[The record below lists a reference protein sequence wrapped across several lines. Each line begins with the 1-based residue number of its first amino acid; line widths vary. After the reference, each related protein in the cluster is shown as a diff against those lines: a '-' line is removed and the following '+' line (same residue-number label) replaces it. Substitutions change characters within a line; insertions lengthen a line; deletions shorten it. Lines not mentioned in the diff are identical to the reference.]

1 MYINRYSE
9 SIMITTIRVL
19 AFCFFSLSC
28 QAETSQ
34 SKHINATTGAVT
46 WETRADGVYFGLTQI
61 LPEQARAF
69 YVNRGFS
76 LEQIEA
82 YSRSC
87 VYMTV
92 LRNDNAP
99 GTIHFIRDSWTVLTN
114 GKPHPLVSIDD
125 WVNRLA
131 QQTENRSALIAFRWA
146 QFPPE
151 LNYEPGGDWNQGMLS
166 IGLPAGS
173 RFDIIARWN
182 IGDEQY
188 AAKLQGVECA
198 R

>member
-1 MYINRYSE
+1 MNKT
-9 SIMITTIRVL
+9 ITGL
-19 AFCFFSLSC
+19 ALGLFSLCC
-28 QAETSQ
+28 QAAAPQ
-34 SKHINATTGAVT
+34 ARHVDATTGAVT
-46 WETRADGVYFGLTQI
+46 WEIQSQGVYFGLTQI

-82 YSRSC
+82 YSTSC

-92 LRNDNAP
+92 LRNDSAP
-99 GTIHFIRDSWTVLTN
+99 GTIHFIRDTWTVLSD

-125 WVNRLA
+125 WVNKLSE
-131 QQTENRSALIAFRWA
+131 QTENQAALIAFRWA
-146 QFPPE
+146 QFPAE

-166 IGLPAGS
+166 IGLPPGS
-173 RFDIIARWN
+173 RFDITVRWN
-182 IGDEQY
+182 IGDQNY
-188 AAKLQGVECA
+188 SAKLQDVECA